1 MSAGDAAPGLA
12 AGRATGR
19 AAGAGAAACAGA
31 EAAGAATATAAG
43 ATAGAAA
50 GAAAGTAA
58 EAAAGAA
65 ARTAAGTAAEAAART
80 ATGAAAGA
88 AAGAGAA
95 GAARSAAATPGGT
108 GAAGPAT
115 DAQSARPAWARGWA
129 VAAMVGSAACWG
141 LATVLTKGALAVMP
155 PFSLLVVQ
163 LSASVAFLWA
173 AVAVTGQSARGAGR
187 AALAGVL
194 EPGLAYGAG
203 VPGLML
209 TSAASASVI
218 GAAEPMFIAA
228 LAWAAFGL
236 RPSAPVAVAMLTG
249 ALGVALVT
257 AMGAEAGERRLAGDL
272 LVLLGTVFAAV
283 YVLVSSRSVQAVA
296 PLPLAAAQ
304 QSAGLGFAVVLAA
317 GAMLAGLEPPPAAV
331 TSAGVAPGALALAA
345 ASGVVQYAL
354 AFWLYLLG
362 LRALPVATAAVF
374 LALIPVF
381 GVGGAML
388 FLGEGVAPAQG
399 LGCALVIAAV
409 LLAARRG

>member
-1 MSAGDAAPGLA
+1 MTVAVAPA
-12 AGRATGR
+12 
-19 AAGAGAAACAGA
+19 
-31 EAAGAATATAAG
+31 
-43 ATAGAAA
+43 
-50 GAAAGTAA
+50 
-58 EAAAGAA
+58 
-65 ARTAAGTAAEAAART
+65 
-80 ATGAAAGA
+80 
-88 AAGAGAA
+88 
-95 GAARSAAATPGGT
+95 
-108 GAAGPAT
+108 
-115 DAQSARPAWARGWA
+115 ARGWA
-129 VAAMVGSAACWG
+129 VAAMIASAACWG
-141 LATVLTKGALAVMP
+141 FATVLTKGALAAMP

-173 AVAVTGQSARGAGR
+173 AVAVTGQSARGTGR

-257 AMGAEAGERRLAGDL
+257 ATGAEAGERRLAGDL
-272 LVLLGTVFAAV
+272 LVLLGTLFAAV
-283 YVLVSSRSVQAVA
+283 YVLVSSRSVQGIA

-304 QSAGLGFAVVLAA
+304 QSAGLGFAVALAA
-317 GAMLAGLEPPPAAV
+317 AAMAARLEPPPAAV
-331 TSAGVAPGALALAA
+331 APEALALAA

-354 AFWLYLLG
+354 AFWFYLLG
-362 LRALPVATAAVF
+362 LRALPVATAGVF

-381 GVGGAML
+381 GVSGAML
-388 FLGEGVAPAQG
+388 FLGEAVAPAQG